1 MQSNLHRNSVNLPA
15 VPSLTTT
22 SLSSFFKHF
31 SSATSYSASSRR
43 SASSIACSP
52 FTKQLLALTILC
64 GLLFSSVSPKPIPG
78 NDTEKHPD
86 TNGTDIPYSDQ
97 PPRSLGEGQDK
108 THWNRQP
115 HDRLYYLLVG
125 QQNQQYLTVF
135 KDNIYGTFDQKPQQ
149 GIFKFLSENHSLVIK
164 HYSHQ
169 ERFLCLNNSSKLYLR
184 EDLND
189 DCLLTELLSEN
200 RISVNYRF
208 DKYNKYL
215 GLDCDPL
222 IGAESDKNQVAF
234 KFQNIPVSE
243 NVIKEVKS
251 VKMTKEPPKKCS
263 SQRKKL
269 LQKLTTRWCWNQNL
283 NRMSKDRKKYLD
295 TCKKKHC
302 KNGDSSDC
310 VCKRLENML
319 DHVKRWKRKCL
330 ARRVITWINN
340 PERQTSEMPMNK
352 KVVTELSK
360 LLLPLYPNIARRAQN
375 IACNKKLKNGRR
387 CNPRRKSA
395 RVKPVK
401 INPLLDKFQNE
412 LVNISGGPKPDSSSG
427 GSPPSSNDKNLQSV
441 LSSKFRK
448 AIEELINHTG
458 NHRPMQHKRR
468 KHNRKTKHPRS
479 KSPRRK
485 NRKRAHLPKKLVAQ
499 DKASVSKDSLNTEH
513 FHTSPG

>member
-1 MQSNLHRNSVNLPA
+1 
-15 VPSLTTT
+15 
-22 SLSSFFKHF
+22 
-31 SSATSYSASSRR
+31 
-43 SASSIACSP
+43 
-52 FTKQLLALTILC
+52 
-64 GLLFSSVSPKPIPG
+64 
-78 NDTEKHPD
+78 
-86 TNGTDIPYSDQ
+86 
-97 PPRSLGEGQDK
+97 
-108 THWNRQP
+108 
-115 HDRLYYLLVG
+115 
-125 QQNQQYLTVF
+125 
-135 KDNIYGTFDQKPQQ
+135 
-149 GIFKFLSENHSLVIK
+149 IFKFLSENHSLVIK